1 MIYDF
6 GMRLKTLRNKKNL
19 SQKQVAARLGVT
31 SAAVSAYEHNTAT
44 PSVEMLVELA
54 LLYGVSADYLLGID
68 HRKSIII
75 EDLTPNQETLLEKLI
90 EEFSLRNAGRNT
102 PRR

>member
-1 MIYDF
+1 
-6 GMRLKTLRNKKNL
+6 
-19 SQKQVAARLGVT
+19 
-31 SAAVSAYEHNTAT
+31 
-44 PSVEMLVELA
+44 MLVELA

-75 EDLTPNQETLLEKLI
+75 EDLTPNQEALLEKLI
-90 EEFSLRNAGRNT
+90 EEFSLRNAGRNP